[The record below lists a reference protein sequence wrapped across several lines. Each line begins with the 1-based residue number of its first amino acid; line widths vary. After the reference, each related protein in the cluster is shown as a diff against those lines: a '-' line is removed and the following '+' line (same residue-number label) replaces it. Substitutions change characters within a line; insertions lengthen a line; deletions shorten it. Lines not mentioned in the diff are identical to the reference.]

1 MKQDFEDDQ
10 CFLYDPPSNE
20 SALSTVKLT
29 VKPALSLAR
38 PLNFQTTSMRT
49 QEIKIMRTAAIIT
62 TSLLLSTLGCDDTGL
77 EGTQPSQMGAAGES
91 MPQVMPLP
99 EPVDGCNGV
108 IVDDNGVISA
118 AESVAD
124 CATCPGATPP
134 SFSIQDL
141 NPTSCGY
148 RRAYGLDVFS
158 GRVTFVV
165 LLRST
170 CGYCHAQLEKLEQMR
185 FELLALGHE
194 LQLVVINQRGTE
206 GTVSLLT
213 ERTQAPILQDLESV
227 SAWES
232 LADEDTESP
241 TGLKGGDKDDM
252 YIYGSDGRLVQFL
265 DDDDPSHSL
274 NLSTEEGYEY
284 LKTALLEVFASE

>member
-1 MKQDFEDDQ
+1 MQ
-10 CFLYDPPSNE
+10 N
-20 SALSTVKLT
+20 
-29 VKPALSLAR
+29 
-38 PLNFQTTSMRT
+38 
-49 QEIKIMRTAAIIT
+49 AAIII
-62 TSLLLSTLGCDDTGL
+62 TSLLLSTLGCGDTTL
-77 EGTQPSQMGAAGES
+77 ESTQTGQIAGADES
-91 MPQVMPLP
+91 TTQVTPLP
-99 EPVDGCNGV
+99 EPIDGCNGV
-108 IVDDNGVISA
+108 IVDDKGVVSA
-118 AESVAD
+118 AEPVAD
-124 CATCPGATPP
+124 CVTCPGAAPP
-134 SFSIQDL
+134 SFTIQDL

-148 RRAYGLDVFS
+148 RRAYGLDEFS
-158 GRVTFVV
+158 GKVTFVV

-206 GTVSLLT
+206 GTVDLLT

-232 LADEDTESP
+232 LADEDAESS

-252 YIYGSDGRLVQFL
+252 YIYGIDGRLVRFL
-265 DDDDPSHSL
+265 DDDDPDHSL

-284 LKTALLEVFASE
+284 LKTALLEVFTRE